1 MALSGNRTHCR
12 DIEYNCNRISGIQ
25 LLALIKKNMKK
36 HTITLIFIFICATG
50 FGQSECNTTINY
62 GNNLSSGKYAQ
73 VNGIKMYYETYGDPT
88 KQPLLIIHG
97 NGGSVKSGRCQIEYF
112 KNDYYVII
120 ADSRFQGKSENGNK
134 KLTYK
139 LITEDYNSFLDYLKL
154 DSVYIIGQSDGG
166 IIGLQLAMKY
176 PSKVKKLVSIAP
188 NLKPDSSAIHQWAIS
203 MTTKDLN
210 EIELKIKQGNNSK
223 KTIRNSALF
232 NLMDKY
238 PNILSKELLLIK
250 SPVLVI
256 AADEDAI
263 KLEHI
268 LEIYQNIPNAQLF
281 IMPGATHFMIRSEH
295 KLLNQIANRFLSTP
309 FKRPTT
315 KEIILKGK

>member
-1 MALSGNRTHCR
+1 MKTH
-12 DIEYNCNRISGIQ
+12 I
-25 LLALIKKNMKK
+25 
-36 HTITLIFIFICATG
+36 ITLIFIFICTFG
-50 FGQSECNTTINY
+50 FGQSECDTTIDY
-62 GNNLSSGKYAQ
+62 GNNPSTGKYAQ
-73 VNGIKMYYETYGDPT
+73 VNGIKMYYETYGDST

-120 ADSRFQGKSENGNK
+120 ADSRFQGKSENGNEE
-134 KLTYK
+134 LTFK
-139 LITEDYNSFLDYLKL
+139 LISEDYNSFIDYLKL

-166 IIGLQLAMKY
+166 IIGLQLAIKH

-188 NLKPDSSAIHQWAIS
+188 NLRPDNSAVHQWDIDNV
-203 MTTKDLN
+203 TRDLN

-223 KTIRNSALF
+223 ETIRNRELL
-232 NLMDKY
+232 NLIDKY
-238 PNILSKELLLIK
+238 PNIENKELMNIQ

-256 AADEDAI
+256 AGDEDVI

-268 LEIYQNIPNAQLF
+268 LEIYQNIPKAQLF

-295 KLLNQIANRFLSTP
+295 ELLNQMANRFLSNP

-315 KEIILKGK
+315 KEILSK

>member
-1 MALSGNRTHCR
+1 MK
-12 DIEYNCNRISGIQ
+12 
-25 LLALIKKNMKK
+25 LLNKQNPILMIKLLKKMK
-36 HTITLIFIFICATG
+36 TQRITLVFICICAFG
-50 FGQSECNTTINY
+50 FGQSECDTTIDY
-62 GNNLSSGKYAQ
+62 GNNPSAGKYAQ
-73 VNGIKMYYETYGDPT
+73 VNGIKMYYETYGDST

-120 ADSRFQGKSENGNK
+120 ADSRFQGKSENGNE

-139 LITEDYNSFLDYLKL
+139 LITEDYSSFIDHLKL
-154 DSVYIIGQSDGG
+154 DSVCIIGQSDGA
-166 IIGLQLAMKY
+166 IIGLQLAIKY

-188 NLKPDSSAIHQWAIS
+188 NLRPDNSAVHQWAVS
-203 MTTKDLN
+203 MTKRDLK
-210 EIELKIKQGNNSK
+210 EVELKIKQGDNSK
-223 KTIRNSALF
+223 INIRNKALF

-238 PNILSKELLLIK
+238 PNIATKELLNIE
-250 SPVLVI
+250 SPVLII
-256 AADEDAI
+256 AGDEDVI

-268 LEIYQNIPNAQLF
+268 LEIYQNIPKAQLF

-295 KLLNQIANRFLSTP
+295 KLLNQMANRFLSTP

-315 KEIILKGK
+315 KEIILNNK

>member
-1 MALSGNRTHCR
+1 MKTH
-12 DIEYNCNRISGIQ
+12 I
-25 LLALIKKNMKK
+25 
-36 HTITLIFIFICATG
+36 ITLIFIFICASG
-50 FGQSECNTTINY
+50 FGQSECDTTIDY
-62 GNNLSSGKYAQ
+62 GNNPSVGKYAQ
-73 VNGIKMYYETYGDPT
+73 VNGIKMYYETYGDST

-97 NGGSVKSGRCQIEYF
+97 NGGSIKSGRCQIEYF

-134 KLTYK
+134 ELTFK
-139 LITEDYNSFLDYLKL
+139 LITEDYNSFIDHLKL

-166 IIGLQLAMKY
+166 IIGLQLAIKY

-188 NLKPDSSAIHQWAIS
+188 NLRPDNSAVHQWAIS
-203 MTTKDLN
+203 MTKRDLN
-210 EIELKIKQGNNSK
+210 EIELKIKQGDNSK
-223 KTIRNSALF
+223 KNIRNKALY

-238 PNILSKELLLIK
+238 PNIKNQELLNIE
-250 SPVLVI
+250 SPVLII
-256 AADEDAI
+256 AGDEDVI

-268 LEIYQNIPNAQLF
+268 LEIYENIPKAQLF

-295 KLLNQIANRFLSTP
+295 DLLNQIANRFLSNP

-315 KEIILKGK
+315 KEIMLINK

>member
-1 MALSGNRTHCR
+1 MKTH
-12 DIEYNCNRISGIQ
+12 I
-25 LLALIKKNMKK
+25 
-36 HTITLIFIFICATG
+36 ITLIFIFICASG
-50 FGQSECNTTINY
+50 FGQSECDTTIDY
-62 GNNLSSGKYAQ
+62 GNNPSAGKYAQ
-73 VNGIKMYYETYGDPT
+73 VNGIKMYYETYGDST

-97 NGGSVKSGRCQIEYF
+97 NGGSIKSGRCQIEYF

-134 KLTYK
+134 ELTFK
-139 LITEDYNSFLDYLKL
+139 LITEDYNSFIDHLKL

-166 IIGLQLAMKY
+166 IIGLQLAIKY

-188 NLKPDSSAIHQWAIS
+188 NLRPDNSAIHQWAIS
-203 MTTKDLN
+203 MTSRDLN
-210 EIELKIKQGNNSK
+210 EIELKIKQGDNSK
-223 KTIRNSALF
+223 KTIRNKALY

-238 PNILSKELLLIK
+238 PNINNQELLNIE
-250 SPVLVI
+250 SPVLII
-256 AADEDAI
+256 AGDEDVI

-268 LEIYQNIPNAQLF
+268 LEIYENIPKAQLF

-295 KLLNQIANRFLSTP
+295 EFLNQIANRFLSNP

-315 KEIILKGK
+315 KEIILNNK

>member
-1 MALSGNRTHCR
+1 MKTH
-12 DIEYNCNRISGIQ
+12 IIN
-25 LLALIKKNMKK
+25 
-36 HTITLIFIFICATG
+36 LIFISICSFG
-50 FGQSECNTTINY
+50 FGQSECDTTIDY
-62 GNNLSSGKYAQ
+62 GNNPSVGKYAQ
-73 VNGIKMYYETYGDPT
+73 VNGIKMYYETYGEST

-120 ADSRFQGKSENGNK
+120 ADSRFQGKSENGNEE
-134 KLTYK
+134 LTFN
-139 LITEDYNSFLDYLKL
+139 LITEDYNSFIDYLKL

-166 IIGLQLAMKY
+166 IVGLQLAIKY

-188 NLKPDSSAIHQWAIS
+188 NLRPDNTAVHQWARSLINR
-203 MTTKDLN
+203 DLDGV
-210 EIELKIKQGNNSK
+210 ELKIKQGDSSE
-223 KTIRNSALF
+223 KTIRNRELL
-232 NLMDKY
+232 NLMNKY
-238 PNILSKELLLIK
+238 PNIKTEELSNIE

-256 AADEDAI
+256 AGDEDVI

-268 LEIYQNIPNAQLF
+268 LEIYQKIPKAQLF

-295 KLLNQIANRFLSTP
+295 ELLNQMANRFLGNP